1 MSGEGFLNQ
10 TNLHSRAKYRAALLT
25 YPGNL
30 KQALKDAQEDSKKTL
45 FGVAQGIASTTLT
58 KVLASA
64 KPDFI
69 WMDVEHGMFDRST
82 LNDAIHAAQ
91 HHSEGE
97 TLVIVRVPKEDEIAL
112 STALDAGASGII
124 IPHCETKEE
133 VEEFMQKMYYPPVG
147 ARSFSPW
154 TFTPGISD
162 LSLYP
167 EDAFNMKTSNNH
179 IAIIPQIESVKG
191 IANVEEIAS
200 IPGVSGLMF
209 GPGDFMADARVPMVL
224 GGPPHPVLA
233 SAMESMSKASKKY
246 NIPLVG
252 GALAPEM
259 IPMMVE
265 SGHRVVVTMFDVW
278 GVANLAK
285 SSVQNAKELIGA
297 VEKKT
302 NGVSK

>member
-1 MSGEGFLNQ
+1 MSGEGYLNQ
-10 TNLHSRAKYRAALLT
+10 ANLHTRAKWRSALLT

-30 KQALKDAQEDSKKTL
+30 KEALKEAQKDPKKTL
-45 FGVAQGIASTTLT
+45 FGVAQGIPSVFLT
-58 KVLASA
+58 KVFASA
-64 KPDFI
+64 RPDFI
-69 WMDVEHGMFDRST
+69 WMDVEHGMFDRLT
-82 LNDAIHAAQ
+82 LNDAIQAAQ

-124 IPHCETKEE
+124 IPHCESKEE
-133 VEEFMQKMYYPPVG
+133 VEEFMKKMYYPPLG

-154 TFTPGISD
+154 TFTPGVSD

-167 EDAFNMKTSNNH
+167 EDSFNMKTSNNH

-191 IANVEEIAS
+191 IENVDEIAS
-200 IPGVSGLMF
+200 IPGVSALMF
-209 GPGDFMADARVPMVL
+209 GPGDFMADARVPLAL

-233 SAMESMSKASKKY
+233 SAMESMSKAGKKY
-246 NIPLVG
+246 DIPLFG

-265 SGHRVVVTMFDVW
+265 SGHRGIMVMFDVW
-278 GVANLAK
+278 SVANLTK
-285 SSVQNAKELIGA
+285 SSVQTAKELIGA
-297 VEKKT
+297 LDKKP
-302 NGVSK
+302 NGEAK

>member
-1 MSGEGFLNQ
+1 MSGEAFLNQ
-10 TNLHSRAKYRAALLT
+10 PNLHSSAKYRAALLT

-167 EDAFNMKTSNNH
+167 EDAFNMKTANNH

-233 SAMESMSKASKKY
+233 SAMESMSKASAKY

-265 SGHRVVVTMFDVW
+265 SGHRVIVTMFDVW